1 MEAVAPSGTEWPRPL
16 AWLREF
22 FREELAPYPGR
33 VALVSR
39 MVVATTVVMIINM
52 TFRVPYGAYGV
63 AYALTIS
70 REDPQ
75 STLKAVKTIIVAYL
89 LAAAAVLIGAMLFS
103 GDPMMRFLWVVGS
116 LFTMFYA
123 LSAMANDSAAARFGY
138 LIIITI
144 PLWDEHV
151 PAEAKVEGT
160 LWAVGAIGSASLI
173 TAGIELAFSA
183 LRPGDELLR
192 SLASRLAVVEE
203 VLKSY
208 ALGQPVQEK
217 CAERITRL
225 GLAGTSRLRS
235 ILRRS
240 AHSLDFGEQLGA
252 VVALVG
258 RLVDITASL
267 TALELRAS
275 DDDRKRIQTLAENI
289 ATIRADLIG
298 GKIPHL
304 LKSPGNGG
312 PPRSI
317 PLLPEMERTV
327 SMIPEVFTD
336 SQSLSD
342 YAPMPSGQTQ
352 PARLFVAD
360 AFTNPEHIKFA
371 LRGCFAAS
379 LCYTVYN
386 SLAWPGI
393 STAIT
398 TCFLTALSTIGASR
412 QKQILR
418 FTGAIAGGLLGI
430 GAQIFIL
437 PSLDSIAGFTLLFM
451 AVTIVAAWIVTSG
464 PRLSYFGVQLAIA
477 FYFVNAQ
484 EFKFQPSL
492 VVARDRVAGILLGL
506 MMMWLV
512 FEPLWGAPT
521 AVAMRRA
528 FISTLRLLAQLAR
541 EPLSNNLRIAVERSY
556 SLRQTVNMSFN
567 KVRALADAVLFDFGP
582 SRQED
587 LALRSR
593 IVGWQPQLRTLF
605 VTRVSLLKYR
615 LQVPGFELPEQVR
628 IAQREFDE
636 SLARAL
642 DGMADQLEGKVRQVV
657 EDLEASLARLVV
669 TVNTCGSAEQQG
681 DLAAHLQTFL
691 PLSRRIGGLAL
702 SLDKEIVA
710 PIGSV

>member
-39 MVVATTVVMIINM
+39 MVVATTIVMIINM
-52 TFRVPYGAYGV
+52 TFRVPYGAYGA

-75 STLKAVKTIIVAYL
+75 STVNAVKTIIVAYL

-123 LSAMANDSAAARFGY
+123 LSAMANYSAATRFGY

-192 SLASRLAVVEE
+192 SLASRLAVVEA

-208 ALGQPVQEK
+208 ALGQPVGGK
-217 CAERITRL
+217 TAERITHL
-225 GLAGTSRLRS
+225 GMTGTSRLRRN
-235 ILRRS
+235 LQRS
-240 AHSLDFGEQLGA
+240 AHSLDYDERLGA
-252 VVALVG
+252 VVLTVG
-258 RLVDITASL
+258 RLVDIAASL
-267 TALELRAS
+267 TALDIRAS
-275 DDDRKRIQTLAENI
+275 DEDRKRIQTLAENI
-289 ATIRADLIG
+289 AAIRSALIG
-298 GKIPHL
+298 GKNPHL
-304 LKSPGNGG
+304 LKIPGNDKA
-312 PPRSI
+312 PSSI

-327 SMIPEVFTD
+327 SMIPEVFTG

-342 YAPMPSGQTQ
+342 YAPMPSGQTP
-352 PARLFVAD
+352 PARLFVGD

-379 LCYTVYN
+379 LCYMIYN
-386 SLAWPGI
+386 LLAWPGI
-393 STAIT
+393 STSIT
-398 TCFLTALSTIGASR
+398 TCFLTALTTIGASR
-412 QKQILR
+412 QKQVLR
-418 FTGAIAGGLLGI
+418 FSGAIAGGLVGL
-430 GAQIFIL
+430 GAQVYIL
-437 PSLDSIAGFTLLFM
+437 PSLDTIAGFTLLFM
-451 AVTIVAAWIVTSG
+451 AVTIVAAWIATSG

-477 FYFVNAQ
+477 FYLINLL
-484 EFKFQPSL
+484 EFKFQTSL
-492 VVARDRVAGILLGL
+492 SVSRDRVVGILLGL
-506 MMMWLV
+506 MMMW
-512 FEPLWGAPT
+512 FAFDPLWGAPT
-521 AVAMRRA
+521 VVQMRRA

-541 EPLSNNLRIAVERSY
+541 EPLSNIPRIAVERGL
-556 SLRQTVNMSFN
+556 SLRETINLSFN
-567 KVRALADAVLFDFGP
+567 NVRALADAVVFEFGP
-582 SRQED
+582 SRQDD

-593 IVGWQPQLRTLF
+593 IVVLQPQLRTLF
-605 VTRVSLLKYR
+605 VARVSLLKYR
-615 LQVPGFELPEQVR
+615 LRLPGFELPEQVR
-628 IAQREFDE
+628 IAQQEFDE

-642 DGMADQLEGKVRQVV
+642 DGMAEQMEGKARQGM
-657 EDLEASLARLVV
+657 ENLEASFARLEESA
-669 TVNTCGSAEQQG
+669 NAGGSADAQG
-681 DLAAHLQTFL
+681 VLASNVQTFL
-691 PLSRRIGGLAL
+691 TLSRRIASLAV
-702 SLDKEIVA
+702 SLDKEILA
-710 PIGSV
+710 PMSHS